1 MIDRMN
7 LTASKN
13 ISSAKSEFR
22 QKGLKIRGALEI
34 SYRESAQ
41 AQINDSLWRIDEI
54 SGANTILM
62 FYPIKSEIDLLP
74 FAKKALEKG
83 KCVAFAR
90 VEKSENAMYFHSV
103 SSLCELSEGA
113 FSIPEPKRDAP
124 LIDPKN
130 PEIKAVC
137 ILPGVAFDRS
147 GFRIGYG
154 KGFYDRFLDA
164 FGVFSV
170 APTFSRLLFDAV
182 PHDSFDKQADVILTE
197 SETIYCKV
205 V

>member
-1 MIDRMN
+1 MTDNMN
-7 LTASKN
+7 LNISEN
-13 ISSAKSEFR
+13 ISSAKSEIR
-22 QKGLKIRGALEI
+22 QKGLKIRAELDL

-41 AQINDSLWRIDEI
+41 AQINASLWRIDEI
-54 SGANTILM
+54 LNANTILM
-62 FYPIKSEIDLLP
+62 FYPIKSEINLLP

-103 SSLCELSEGA
+103 SSLCELTEGA
-113 FSIPEPKRDAP
+113 FSIPEPKKNSP
-124 LIDPKN
+124 LVDPKN
-130 PEIKAVC
+130 PETKAVC

-147 GFRIGYG
+147 GFRVGYG
-154 KGFYDRFLDA
+154 KGFYDRFLEST
-164 FGVFSV
+164 GVFSV
-170 APTFSRLLFDAV
+170 APTFSRLLFDSV
-182 PHDSFDKQADVILTE
+182 PHDAFDKQADVILTE